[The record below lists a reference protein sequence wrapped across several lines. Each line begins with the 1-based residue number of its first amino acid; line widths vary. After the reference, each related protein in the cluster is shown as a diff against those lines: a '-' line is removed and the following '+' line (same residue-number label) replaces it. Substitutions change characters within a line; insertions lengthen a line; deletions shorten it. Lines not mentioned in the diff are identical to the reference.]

1 MTDQALDMLMRRV
14 LIDALRK
21 EEESVIEVMG
31 SFAPSQKHQRQMKE
45 MLQDPL
51 KWMRNK
57 TRPVWKTIAQK
68 VAVVL
73 LIASVSLGGVMAV
86 SPTVRATV
94 IQWVTEWY
102 ETHIVYRF
110 LGDAIPEKMPEYK
123 IANLPAGFT
132 ENTEYRV
139 ENPGY
144 IGVWY
149 ENQDGDVILFDYIY
163 MQQGSAAGYVTDGST
178 VVPVEIEGLEGQLIK
193 SNTPDISDST
203 LVWIDSKRNIQ
214 FSISAMLTDS
224 EMVQMAESVSL
235 TKSAK

>member
-1 MTDQALDMLMRRV
+1 MTDQAVDMLMHRV

-21 EEESVIEVMG
+21 EEESVIEVME
-31 SFAPSQKHQRQMKE
+31 SFTPSRKHQRQIEE
-45 MLQDPL
+45 MLKDPL
-51 KWMRNK
+51 KWMHNK

-68 VAVVL
+68 VAVIL
-73 LIASVSLGGVMAV
+73 LVASVSLGGVMAV

-102 ETHIVYRF
+102 EINIVYRF
-110 LGDAIPEKMPEYK
+110 LGDDISEKMPEYK

-203 LVWIDSKRNIQ
+203 LVWIDSKKNMQ

-224 EMVQMAESVSL
+224 EIIHMAESVNL
-235 TKSAK
+235 VKSAK

>member
-1 MTDQALDMLMRRV
+1 MTDQAVDMLMRRV
-14 LIDALRK
+14 LMDVLRK
-21 EEESVIEVMG
+21 EEANITENMEP
-31 SFAPSQKHQRQMKE
+31 FLPSRKHQRQMEE
-45 MLQDPL
+45 MLKDPL
-51 KWMRNK
+51 KWMCNK

-73 LIASVSLGGVMAV
+73 LIASVSLGGVMTV

-94 IQWVTEWY
+94 IRWVTEWY
-102 ETHIVYRF
+102 EIHIVYRF
-110 LGDAIPEKMPEYK
+110 SGDDISEKMPEYK
-123 IANLPAGFT
+123 IADLPAGFT

-163 MQQGSAAGYVTDGST
+163 MQQGSAAGYATDGST

-224 EMVQMAESVSL
+224 EMVRMAESVSL
-235 TKSAK
+235 TK

>member
-1 MTDQALDMLMRRV
+1 MTDQAVDMLMHRV

-21 EEESVIEVMG
+21 EEESVIEVME
-31 SFAPSQKHQRQMKE
+31 SFTPSRKHQRQMEE
-45 MLQDPL
+45 MMKDPL
-51 KWMRNK
+51 KWMRK
-57 TRPVWKTIAQK
+57 KIRPVGKTIAQK
-68 VAVVL
+68 VAVIL
-73 LIASVSLGGVMAV
+73 LVASVSLGGVMAV

-102 ETHIVYRF
+102 EINIVYRF
-110 LGDAIPEKMPEYK
+110 LGDDISEKMPEYK

-203 LVWIDSKRNIQ
+203 LVWIDSKKNMQ

-224 EMVQMAESVSL
+224 EIIHMAESVNL
-235 TKSAK
+235 VKSAK